1 MKKFQLLQ
9 IFIIWIILWQEMSSG
24 ILTDTDN
31 EVLAMRN
38 DLSEGLSKISTSM
51 VEPNTDTVQYSRV
64 IETWAWQYVCQ

>member
-1 MKKFQLLQ
+1 
-9 IFIIWIILWQEMSSG
+9 MSSG

-51 VEPNTDTVQYSRV
+51 VEPNTDTVQYSRA
-64 IETWAWQYVCQ
+64 IET